1 MNEEVKNSCV
11 SASDFVRVDRGMD
24 SDVIAR
30 PSISYWK
37 DVWRRLKTDKV
48 AIICMVYLLIVIAM
62 AVLAPLLS
70 QYSYDSTNLSHL
82 NEDRRQR
89 TGSEQTRQEEICGR
103 ASGWAPG
110 YPCSLDSAAPW
121 CQ

>member
-82 NEDRRQR
+82 NE
-89 TGSEQTRQEEICGR
+89 GPSK
-103 ASGWAPG
+103 
-110 YPCSLDSAAPW
+110 
-121 CQ
+121 